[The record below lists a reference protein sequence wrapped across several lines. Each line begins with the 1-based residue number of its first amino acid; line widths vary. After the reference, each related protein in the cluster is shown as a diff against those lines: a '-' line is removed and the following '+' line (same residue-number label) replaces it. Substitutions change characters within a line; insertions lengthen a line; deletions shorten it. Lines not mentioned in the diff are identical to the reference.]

1 MKKLAVLSAIA
12 LSGLIYSTA
21 DAQISIHLGFGFHPH
36 RVVYEPA
43 PVVVEQ
49 APVYDEQAP
58 VFDNSNNDY
67 YYLPDVDAYYS
78 VNEQCYYYN
87 DGNTWVPAAYLPG
100 QYHDYDW
107 RNVRRYE
114 VRAPRPYLH
123 NDFYRSRYEGREFH
137 DWDHHNFDNHFRDG
151 NGYAGG
157 FNHDGFR
164 GHDDHF
170 DNRNQNWNNRPAERY
185 RGNGQHFDNRQ
196 QGGFS
201 QPSRQNNEQHDS
213 RGGNERFSG
222 NNPRGGFNDHRM
234 TKF

>member
-1 MKKLAVLSAIA
+1 MKKLTILSAIA

-21 DAQISIHLGFGFHPH
+21 DAQISFHIGFGFHPH

-49 APVYDEQAP
+49 APNYDEQAP
-58 VFDNSNNDY
+58 VYDNNNDY

-87 DGNTWVPAAYLPG
+87 DGNAWIPSAYLPG

-123 NDFYRSRYEGREFH
+123 NDFYRSRYEGHQFH
-137 DWDHHNFDNHFRDG
+137 DWDHHNFDDHFMDH
-151 NGYAGG
+151 NGFAGR
-157 FNHDGFR
+157 FNGGDNR
-164 GHDDHF
+164 GHDEHF
-170 DNRNQNWNNRPAERY
+170 DNRNQNWNNRPTEQY
-185 RGNGQHFDNRQ
+185 RGGDRRFDNRGQ
-196 QGGFS
+196 GGYGQPSHQNDEHHDTRGGSERFSRYNPQGGFAN
-201 QPSRQNNEQHDS
+201 Q
-213 RGGNERFSG
+213 
-222 NNPRGGFNDHRM
+222 RM